1 MEELAKFIR
10 GLSDIFPTLKLED
23 RKVDGAEDVEAVR
36 QEIADALATLKVD
49 ISDKLALVDSIPE
62 ELRSEEAIAKLSV
75 EAEAGRTYKSDLVE
89 TAIKEGVRANG
100 NEFDEKHWR
109 AYLDE
114 QTDLAIIRASVESF
128 KKAADLKLKPGQETR
143 IEDDVPTSTAKIH
156 VVPAEAYK
164 VG

>member
-62 ELRSEEAIAKLSV
+62 ELRSAEAIATLTV

-89 TAIKEGVRANG
+89 TAIQRRCPRQRK
-100 NEFDEKHWR
+100 
-109 AYLDE
+109 
-114 QTDLAIIRASVESF
+114 
-128 KKAADLKLKPGQETR
+128 
-143 IEDDVPTSTAKIH
+143 
-156 VVPAEAYK
+156 
-164 VG
+164 